1 MTSKET
7 AQRCRKCDMAIPDGV
22 QMLCMGVKPIAMIDD
37 VADDDCPKHRVTPEA
52 PDDKKR
58 GGRKPK
64 VAKKAETSAVLP
76 DTRTDSDRS
85 GQAQSDRVQEAFATL
100 KTKVQQAVV
109 GAKPLSKMTAARID
123 KTFGLVGRPKQPL
136 ESVELAV
143 QMPAP
148 EPVETSVDPV
158 HHPSHYAWRGG
169 LECIEI
175 TRELCRGSDGIA
187 AYLIGCAVKYIY
199 RYPQKNGLQDLD
211 KAIECLTMLRD
222 FETRKGGD
230 TDAR

>member
-7 AQRCRKCDMAIPDGV
+7 AQWCHKCDMAIPDGD
-22 QMLCMGVKPIAMIDD
+22 QMLCMGVKPIGMIDD

-52 PDDKKR
+52 PEP
-58 GGRKPK
+58 G
-64 VAKKAETSAVLP
+64 E
-76 DTRTDSDRS
+76 
-85 GQAQSDRVQEAFATL
+85 
-100 KTKVQQAVV
+100 
-109 GAKPLSKMTAARID
+109 TAA
-123 KTFGLVGRPKQPL
+123 
-136 ESVELAV
+136 
-143 QMPAP
+143 
-148 EPVETSVDPV
+148 DPV

-169 LECIEI
+169 PECIEI
-175 TRELCRGSDGIA
+175 AKELCRGSDGIA

-211 KAIECLTMLRD
+211 KAIECLTMLRV